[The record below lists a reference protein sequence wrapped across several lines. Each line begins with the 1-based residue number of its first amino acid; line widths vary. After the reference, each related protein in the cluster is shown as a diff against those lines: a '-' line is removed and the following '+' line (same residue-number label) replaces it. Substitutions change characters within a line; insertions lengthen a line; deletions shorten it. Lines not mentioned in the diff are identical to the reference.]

1 MKQISDEDLKWLIE
15 STLEILWVQYDE
27 YGNKPKPDEVDRI
40 LRLAE
45 INGIALTEDNYGEWI
60 KGKDTMTRKQHG
72 KSTRHGN

>member
-1 MKQISDEDLKWLIE
+1 MKQISDEDLKWLVE

-45 INGIALTEDNYGEWI
+45 ITGIALTEDNYGEWI
-60 KGKDTMTRKQHG
+60 KEQKRK
-72 KSTRHGN
+72 